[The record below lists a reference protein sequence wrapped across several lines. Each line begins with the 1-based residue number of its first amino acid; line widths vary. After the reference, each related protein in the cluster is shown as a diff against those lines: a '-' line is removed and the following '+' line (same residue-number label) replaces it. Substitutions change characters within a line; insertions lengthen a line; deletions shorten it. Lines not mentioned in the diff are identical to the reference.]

1 MCTVTTSTPTT
12 APAAVAGRP
21 GSDICDE
28 GDAFYRQAL
37 ARGSAPAG
45 QAPGCLLEL
54 GLLRRSPESPGTLVP
69 VPPDIAAAR
78 LARPIERAILEQEQA
93 LRSVRSV
100 LARAEAAYRQIGREV
115 NRTADLL
122 LGEEAVDQ
130 ALHRAARSC
139 GSDVMTAQPGGGLC
153 EETLAR
159 TLPEALDLCSRG
171 VRQRVLY
178 QHTVRSHGPTL
189 AYAEKITAAGA
200 EVRTLAEA
208 FNQVTVFD
216 GAVAFIPAAQEHQP
230 AALSVRH
237 PAIVRY
243 LVNAFDCAWDR
254 AEPVF
259 RGTDRWQ
266 PHAFTSQTRQAILRL
281 MVEGHTD
288 KAIGS
293 RLGVSPRTVANHI
306 KWAADHFRAGSRAQ
320 LGYLLARSGLL
331 DSQRPDERARFG

>member
-1 MCTVTTSTPTT
+1 MCTVTTGTAGSTAGTT
-12 APAAVAGRP
+12 TGRP

-37 ARGSAPAG
+37 TRGSAPAA

-122 LGEEAVDQ
+122 LGEEAVDR
-130 ALHRAARSC
+130 ALRRAARSC
-139 GSDVMTAQPGGGLC
+139 GSDVMTAQPGGGLS

-171 VRQRVLY
+171 YGSGCCTSTPCAPTAR
-178 QHTVRSHGPTL
+178 RSPTRRRSPRL
-189 AYAEKITAAGA
+189 SA

-216 GAVAFIPAAQEHQP
+216 GAVAFIPAAQEHQ
-230 AALSVRH
+230 
-237 PAIVRY
+237 
-243 LVNAFDCAWDR
+243 
-254 AEPVF
+254 
-259 RGTDRWQ
+259 
-266 PHAFTSQTRQAILRL
+266 
-281 MVEGHTD
+281 
-288 KAIGS
+288 
-293 RLGVSPRTVANHI
+293 
-306 KWAADHFRAGSRAQ
+306 
-320 LGYLLARSGLL
+320 
-331 DSQRPDERARFG
+331 